1 MGEIP
6 GHHSSDKSDGDDD
19 QVPQKPLIDAMGSGD
34 VGNDFSEL
42 PMIAQK
48 HRQKDQSGVGPEKRP
63 NRMGLLQ
70 DNDSVGGTNS
80 NPNLHKAD

>member
-6 GHHSSDKSDGDDD
+6 GHHRSDKSDGDDD
-19 QVPQKPLIDAMGSGD
+19 QVPSKPMIDAMGSGD

-48 HRQKDQSGVGPEKRP
+48 HR
-63 NRMGLLQ
+63 
-70 DNDSVGGTNS
+70 
-80 NPNLHKAD
+80 